1 VIPVNKLTAAD
12 TQRIKNIQQAIREE
26 DSLLKAKYPILNHQ
40 NTLGLI
46 ICLTAFAGMIAT
58 GAAYLYD
65 LIPAWLCIIVATIF
79 ASISHEI
86 EHDLIHRLYFRKN
99 AFIHNMMMAIVW
111 IMRPNTVNPWY
122 RRSIHFNHHK
132 TSGTEDDIEERVI
145 GNGMQFG
152 WKRLLISLDGF
163 LSISLR
169 QKELRGMKDYNYFA
183 FVLKGAP
190 LAHIFVALL
199 YSFVAFHGF
208 DFAVNQMQ
216 ITVVY
221 PELLLTAVDFLNIT
235 AVVWILPNALRALCL
250 HNITTLMHYYGDVDS
265 LLKQCQVMNHWS
277 LLPVQLFSFNFGAT
291 HTLHH
296 FVVSQPFYLRQLV
309 AKKVYPV
316 LKDNGVRFNDF
327 SSLVRSNRFNL
338 SDHAVDTQESN
349 ATNAT

>member
-1 VIPVNKLTAAD
+1 MNTLTEAD
-12 TQRIKNIQQAIREE
+12 TQRIKNIQMAIREE
-26 DSLLKAKYPILNHQ
+26 DAILKSKYSILNHQ
-40 NTLGLI
+40 DALGLI
-46 ICLTAFAGMIAT
+46 ICLTAFAGMIGS

-65 LIPAWLCIIVATIF
+65 LIPAWLCIVIATVF

-86 EHDLIHRLYFRKN
+86 EHDLIHRLYFKKN
-99 AFIHNMMMAIVW
+99 AVIQNIMMAIVW

-132 TSGTEDDIEERVI
+132 TSGTADDIEERVI
-145 GNGMQFG
+145 GNGMKFG

-169 QKELRGMKDYNYFA
+169 QKELRGMKDYNYFS

-190 LAHIFVALL
+190 LAHAFVVLF
-199 YSFVAFHGF
+199 YSFILFHGF
-208 DFAVNQMQ
+208 DFAAQQ
-216 ITVVY
+216 LGLTVVY
-221 PELLLTAVDFLNIT
+221 PELLLSAVEVLNIA

-265 LLKQCQVMNHWS
+265 LLKQCQVMNHWA
-277 LLPVQLFSFNFGAT
+277 LLPVQFFSFNFGAT

-296 FVVSQPFYLRQLV
+296 FVVSQPFYLRQMV

-316 LKDNGVRFNDF
+316 LKENGVRFNDF
-327 SSLVRSNRFNL
+327 GSLVRSNRFNTTKETL
-338 SDHAVDTQESN
+338 DVQDANTGN
-349 ATNAT
+349 LA